1 MHIEKVGANLDLVH
15 CISLLQLCTSRIK
28 MMTLTEILESSYK
41 KYPEKTAIFY
51 KEKQIPYKQVYHQSR
66 SLAAFLIDK
75 GLRKGDRVGLIVKK
89 NPDAIIAF
97 LGIAQAGGVFY
108 SVDYNQPDDSIQYTI
123 DLTRPSFLVISSEFH
138 DSLKTLNLRKHDTKV
153 IIIGEESS
161 DHFTWQEAISF
172 ESKLGFDVKIE
183 NHDPVYLNFTSGST
197 GKPKGAVT
205 THDNLYWNTKS
216 VVETFKFTHDDIHLC
231 GFPIFTHP
239 HELFYRAFYTGG
251 SLVLTD
257 DFLPKTVTSAVVKH
271 KVTCLMAIS
280 LIYENLL
287 RYQSTATAL
296 STLRVAE
303 SAGMHVDSDLIKSF
317 KEKFNVNI
325 TAAWG
330 STETAGIA
338 LSNPIEGG
346 KLDSIGIPCPYYET
360 RIVDENGNDVD
371 VNTIGEM
378 IIKGRANITAYF
390 DNEKES
396 ENLIKNGW
404 LHTGDMVKKDPEGY
418 FYFISRKS
426 RMIKVAGWKVYPSE
440 IEEILASHPAVVEC
454 AVTKIYDPTL
464 GELPKAVVVLQDK
477 SAVSPGELRRYCSQR
492 TAKYK
497 VPAVVEFVNALPKAP
512 SGKILYQNL

>member
-1 MHIEKVGANLDLVH
+1 
-15 CISLLQLCTSRIK
+15 
-28 MMTLTEILESSYK
+28 MTLTEILENSYQN
-41 KYPEKTAIFY
+41 YPEKTAIFY
-51 KEKQIPYKQVYHQSR
+51 QEKQLSYKRLYHQSR

-89 NPDAIIAF
+89 KPEAIVSF

-108 SVDYNQPDDSIQYTI
+108 SVDYNQPEDSIQYTI
-123 DLTRPSFLVISSEFH
+123 DLTRPSFLIISSEFH
-138 DSLKTLNLRKHDTKV
+138 DSLKTLNIRKHDTKV
-153 IIIGEESS
+153 IIIGEESP
-161 DHFTWQEAISF
+161 DHFIWQEAISF
-172 ESKLGFDVKIE
+172 EIKLGFDVKIE
-183 NHDPVYLNFTSGST
+183 SHDPVYLNFTSGST
-197 GKPKGAVT
+197 GKPKGALT

-216 VVETFKFTHDDIHLC
+216 VVEAFKFTHNDIHLC

-257 DFLPKTVTSAVVKH
+257 DFLPNTVTSAVVKH

-303 SAGMHVDSDLIKSF
+303 SAGMHVASDLVKNF
-317 KEKFNVNI
+317 KEKFNINI

-330 STETAGIA
+330 STETTGIA

-346 KLDSIGIPCPYYET
+346 KLESIGKPCPYYEVK
-360 RIVDENGNDVD
+360 IVDENCNDVGD
-371 VNTIGEM
+371 HNIGEM
-378 IIKGRANITAYF
+378 IINGRANIAGYF

-396 ENLIKNGW
+396 GNLIKNGW
-404 LHTGDMVKKDPEGY
+404 LHTGDMVKRDAEGY

-426 RMIKVAGWKVYPSE
+426 RMMKVAGWKVYPNE
-440 IEEILASHPAVVEC
+440 IEEILSSHPDVVEC
-454 AVTKIYDPTL
+454 AVTKIYDQTL
-464 GELPKAVVVLQDK
+464 GELPKAVVVLQGK
-477 SAVSPGELRRYCSQR
+477 SDVTPGKLRRYCSQR

-497 VPAVVEFVNALPKAP
+497 VPAVVEFVDALPKAP